1 MEPSI
6 HDRIL
11 DASEAL
17 IRRHG
22 PAKVS
27 VVDVARALG
36 MSHANIYR
44 HFPSK
49 EALREAVVERW
60 LEAVSTPLA
69 AIAGRDAPAEARLAD
84 WVRALAAAKEAKVL
98 ADPELFAAYENLA
111 EAHRGAVDRHLAE
124 LRGQLARILAD
135 GVAEGRFA
143 GEPEALAR
151 AVLAATSAFH
161 HPHMVRTGGAGPER
175 AAALEAVLA
184 LLLKGLGL
192 P

>member
-1 MEPSI
+1 MEPI
-6 HDRIL
+6 RDRIL
-11 DASEAL
+11 DACEAL

-27 VVDVARALG
+27 VVDVARTLG
-36 MSHANIYR
+36 MSHANLYR

-60 LEAVSTPLA
+60 LGSVSTPLA
-69 AIAGRDAPAEARLAD
+69 AIAQQPAPAPERLAD
-84 WVRALAAAKEAKVL
+84 WVRALAAAKEAKIL
-98 ADPELFAAYENLA
+98 AEPELFAAYEALA
-111 EAHRGAVDRHLAE
+111 DAHRGAVERHLAE
-124 LRGQLARILAD
+124 LHGQLAHILAD
-135 GVAEGRFA
+135 GVAEGSFA
-143 GEPEALAR
+143 GEAEALAR

-161 HPHMVRTGGAGPER
+161 HPHMVRTAGGGPDR

-184 LLLKGLGL
+184 LLLKGLRL